1 MYVDTLAEVWGSN
14 PLCACNLHYYKQWF
28 ITVCMFKIRISL
40 FEFYIK
46 QFLSKE
52 IIIFLINTIY
62 YFVQIN
68 FLTSHLREESMMN
81 DIEA

>member
-1 MYVDTLAEVWGSN
+1 
-14 PLCACNLHYYKQWF
+14 
-28 ITVCMFKIRISL
+28 MFKIRISL

-68 FLTSHLREESMMN
+68 LLTSLLREESMMN